1 MNASVI
7 PSLKYSKPAR
17 TFWPALTLG
26 LALAVLPS
34 WNASAQLA
42 VDKMHG
48 YGITGVAQYTAAG
61 TGHTGKA
68 GDSAMDLGTGGSTS
82 LTVNDP
88 AFFSALNAGV
98 TGDQLSVSLWVKLYS
113 ISAASGFFFY
123 SPSSSGTERGFQ
135 AHIPWSDDTIYFD
148 TAGCCDG
155 SLQRINANINTLPAW
170 IAVGSDTWWNSWHHF
185 VFLKNGPDKQIW
197 IDGVLF
203 LDGQS
208 TAPLPTDFNLV
219 AVGSGIPL
227 GVAGSLEGQ
236 IDDFAIYTSALSST
250 QIQQL
255 YAGTSPDA
263 VTGATPLAYW
273 DFNPPAKPLF
283 NAVQAGPYA
292 TVTPDISAYYVIANG
307 SSAVQV
313 NTIQMGLNNSNVT
326 AQATIVPQAVVPVF
340 SGSTAGATI
349 YYASPTV
356 FAPGTTQTVWVAY
369 SDNASHVISNS
380 WPVVIEG
387 YNGYV
392 VDSVKNRV
400 GFLEGSAVF
409 TLDQGGH
416 TGKAGDK
423 AIDLTGVGA
432 GGSVHVGT
440 ANWLDLAATNNI
452 LSVSLW
458 MKYHHIANGAAV
470 FARSPSSSGG
480 ERGVAVMPWSD
491 DNIYFDT
498 AGCCD
503 TTLQRI
509 SGSITGMPTYVDD
522 TWWNSW
528 HNYVIIFNA
537 GGKDVRVDG
546 YDLVTGSSGSPLPTD
561 FADLFFGFDPPDGAY
576 APALIDDVAVYS
588 TALSPASIASLTNG
602 VLPTA
607 LAGETVMA
615 YWNFD
620 TVSPGPPFISL
631 ASTPTPGSSNS
642 LPNVGANLII
652 VNRNTQVL
660 TNTIKVTFDT
670 NDVTSL
676 CTITTNS
683 AGANVTF
690 LSPTILPALSTHR
703 LTVVFSDNA
712 VPPSVVSNSWT
723 FAIEAYSPY
732 SYSHDVV
739 HGYLAMFAG
748 NTAFSVADGGHTG
761 AATDR
766 ALDFGTSGTG
776 GATVS
781 DPPFLTAANLTA
793 ASDTMSISFWQ
804 KKYSINAS
812 SAFWLNSPSV
822 GRELNAHCPWSDDTL
837 YYDSAGCCNPPQR
850 ISANISTFPPYQT
863 VGGDGWWTNWH
874 QFVYVKNGINKQ
886 IYIDGQLFLDQSSA
900 GVNAAPLTTD
910 INYMDIGWLP
920 ANPCILGLLDDFA
933 VFGDA
938 LSQAQVTQLA
948 TGTSPAHVSGTTNLI
963 AYWSFDDVGP
973 AFIASR
979 SPAPGATGLPASGPA
994 APPVGATIYDGSTKV
1009 VTNTVRLTFNGTDV
1023 TSKSAITVTAPGVT
1037 KVSYNYPLLASGS
1050 TNIVTLVFS
1059 DNGTP
1064 ANVVSNS
1071 WVFYGEIYTGTTRDV
1086 LHSYVGLLQP
1096 AAKFTANG
1104 GGHTGQKGDY
1114 AIDLTTAG
1122 GAVHIDDATF
1132 LYPAETNNTMSFSLW
1147 VKKYDIANGSA
1158 FWVNSPSSSGS
1169 GRGFQAHLPW
1179 SNDNIYFDTS
1189 GCCDGSLQ
1197 RISAPINTFANYVD
1211 DGFWTNWH
1219 HFVFLYNGANGGDK
1233 QIWIDGLQFLD
1244 GSSASPLALDFTD
1257 MYLGRDV
1264 GDAVNMHG
1272 LIDDFSA
1279 FSTALTPANI
1289 ALLAQGTLPTALSGE
1304 KLLAYWNFNDVPST
1318 ATISIARVNSN
1329 LVITYAGTLLSA
1341 PSVTGPYTAVS
1352 GATSPYTVSPTG
1364 SKMFYRASQ

>member
-1 MNASVI
+1 
-7 PSLKYSKPAR
+7 
-17 TFWPALTLG
+17 
-26 LALAVLPS
+26 
-34 WNASAQLA
+34 
-42 VDKMHG
+42 MHG
-48 YGITGVAQYTAAG
+48 YGISGTGQYTPAG
-61 TGHTGKA
+61 QGHTGHA
-68 GDSAMDLGTGGSTS
+68 TDSAMDLGTSGGTL

-88 AFFSALNAGV
+88 AFFSALNAA
-98 TGDQLSVSLWVKLYS
+98 TANDTLSVSLWAKLS
-113 ISAASGFFFY
+113 SVSAASAFFFY

-135 AHIPWSDDTIYFD
+135 AHLPWSDDTIYFD

-155 SLQRINANINTLPAW
+155 GMQRISKNINQLPAW
-170 IAVGSDTWWNSWHHF
+170 IAVGDDTWWNSWHHF
-185 VFLKNGPDKQIW
+185 VFLKNGSDKQVW

-203 LDGQS
+203 LEGQN
-208 TAPLPTDFNLV
+208 TGPLPTDINLL
-219 AVGSGIPL
+219 AVGSSIPL
-227 GVAGSLEGQ
+227 GVGGSLKGQ
-236 IDDFAIYTSALSST
+236 IDDFAIYGTGLSSS
-250 QIQQL
+250 QVQQL
-255 YAGTSPDA
+255 ATGTSPDA

-273 DFNPPAKPLF
+273 DFNPPSAPLL
-283 NAVQAGPYA
+283 NTVQAGPNT
-292 TVTPDISAYYVIANG
+292 TVTPDISAYFVIANALN
-307 SSAVQV
+307 AVQV
-313 NTIQMGLNNSNVT
+313 NTIKVGINNSNVT

-340 SGSTAGATI
+340 AGSTAGATI
-349 YYASPTV
+349 YYSSPTV
-356 FAPGTTQTVWVAY
+356 FAPGTTQTVWLAY
-369 SDNASHVISNS
+369 SDNASHVVSNS
-380 WPVVIEG
+380 WPVFIEG

-392 VDSVKNRV
+392 VDAVKNRL

-409 TLDQGGH
+409 TAPKGGH
-416 TGKAGDK
+416 TGNTNDL
-423 AIDLTGVGA
+423 AIDLSGVGS
-432 GGSVHVGT
+432 GGAVHVGT
-440 ANWLDLAATNNI
+440 ANFLDLGATNGT

-458 MKYHHIANGAAV
+458 MKYHHISTGAAV
-470 FARSPSSSGG
+470 FGRSPSSSGG
-480 ERGVAVMPWSD
+480 ERGYAGMPWSD

-503 TTLQRI
+503 TTMQRI
-509 SGSITGMPTYVDD
+509 SGPISGMPTYVDD

-528 HNYVIIFNA
+528 HNYVFIFNA
-537 GGKDVRVDG
+537 GTKDVWVDG

-561 FADLFFGFDPPDGAY
+561 FADLFFGYDVGDGDY
-576 APALIDDVAVYS
+576 AQAVIDDVAVYS

-607 LAGETVMA
+607 LSGEVVLA
-615 YWNFD
+615 YWDFN

-631 ASTPTPGSSNS
+631 ASTPTPGSTNN

-652 VNRNTQVL
+652 INRDTQVL
-660 TNTIKVTFDT
+660 TNTIKITFDT

-690 LSPTILPALSTHR
+690 LSPTLLPALSTHR
-703 LTVVFSDNA
+703 LTVVFRDNA
-712 VPPSVVSNSWT
+712 TPPSVVSNSWT
-723 FAIEAYSPY
+723 FAIEPYSPY

-748 NTAFSVADGGHTG
+748 NTAFSVVDGGHTG
-761 AATDR
+761 AVTDR

-776 GATVS
+776 GATVT

-793 ASDTMSISFWQ
+793 GSDTMSISFWQ
-804 KKYSINAS
+804 KKYSINGS
-812 SAFWLNSPSV
+812 SAVWLNSPSA
-822 GRELNAHCPWSDDTL
+822 GRDFNAHCPWSDDTF
-837 YYDSAGCCNPPQR
+837 YYDTAGCCNPPQR

-863 VGGDGWWTNWH
+863 AGIGDGWWTNWH

-886 IYIDGQLFLDQSSA
+886 IYIDGQLFLDQSAA

-920 ANPCILGLLDDFA
+920 GSPCILGLLDDFA
-933 VFGDA
+933 VFGDP

-948 TGTSPAHVSGTTNLI
+948 SGTSPAHVSGITNLI

-1009 VTNTVRLTFNGTDV
+1009 ATNTVRLTFNGTDV

-1037 KVSYNYPLLASGS
+1037 QVHYNYPLLASGS

-1059 DNGTP
+1059 DNATP

-1071 WVFYGEIYTGTTRDV
+1071 WVFYGEVYTGTTRDV

-1096 AAKFTANG
+1096 SAKFTPNG

-1114 AIDLTTAG
+1114 AIDLTPSG

-1147 VKKYDIANGSA
+1147 VKKYDIASASA
-1158 FWVNSPSSSGS
+1158 FWVNSPSSSGG
-1169 GRGFQAHLPW
+1169 GRGFQANVPW
-1179 SNDNIYFDTS
+1179 NDDNIYYDTS
-1189 GCCDGSLQ
+1189 GCCDGTLQ
-1197 RISAPINTFANYVD
+1197 RISAPISSFVNYVD

-1219 HFVFLYNGANGGDK
+1219 HFVFLYNASDK

-1244 GSSASPLALDFTD
+1244 GSSSSPLALDFTD
-1257 MYLGRDV
+1257 MFLGHDV
-1264 GDAVNMHG
+1264 GDNVNMHG
-1272 LIDDFSA
+1272 LIDDFAA
-1279 FSTALTPANI
+1279 FATPLTPANI
-1289 ALLAQGTLPTALSGE
+1289 ALLAHGTLPTALSGE
-1304 KLLAYWNFNDVPST
+1304 KILAYWNFNDVPAT
-1318 ATISIARVNSN
+1318 ATISIARNNSN
-1329 LVITYAGTLLSA
+1329 LVITYTGTLLSA

-1352 GATSPYTVSPTG
+1352 GASSPYTVSPTG